1 MKVTRRAHRPTQLG
15 VIALAGTC
23 ALALAGCGSNS
34 TSASA
39 GTSGGVTIGIVELN
53 LSNPFFG
60 TLENATESAAK
71 AKGWKVMKAE
81 AKVPGD
87 SATQVTA
94 IENMIANHVKAI
106 VVDPANSTALNGVV
120 KQARDKGILVMTVN
134 SSLSPLNT
142 ADATYATDNLAAGK
156 LIGQWAKA
164 SAPSNPH
171 IAMLDFDLSDGP
183 ASGRH
188 NGFLSGYG
196 IDVKSP
202 LVAGTALTQGTIDTG
217 QSAMEN
223 LLSAHPDINVVYT
236 INEPTAHGAYTAI
249 KNKGLAGK
257 TVMVSVDGACTGVED
272 VKNGAIG
279 ATAMQ
284 FPSKMGQMAVAAAAA
299 YIKDGTKPKA
309 GLTDSGTV
317 LITDKPVPGLAS
329 QTSAWGLAHC
339 WGPK

>member
-1 MKVTRRAHRPTQLG
+1 MKITRWAHRPARLG
-15 VIALAGTC
+15 VMALAGTC
-23 ALALAGCGSNS
+23 ALALAGCNSSSTNASGS
-34 TSASA
+34 
-39 GTSGGVTIGIVELN
+39 SGGAVTIGIVELN

-94 IENMIANHVKAI
+94 IENMIADHVKAI

-120 KQARDKGILVMTVN
+120 KQARDKGILVLTVN

-156 LIGQWAKA
+156 LIGRWAKA
-164 SAPSNPH
+164 SAPSDPH

-183 ASGRH
+183 SSGRH

-196 IDVKSP
+196 INVKSP
-202 LVAGTALTQGTIDTG
+202 LVSGTALTQGTIDTG

-223 LLSAHPDINVVYT
+223 LLSAHPNINLVYT

-249 KNKGLAGK
+249 KNRGLAGK
-257 TVMVSVDGACTGVED
+257 IVLVSVDGACTGVED
-272 VKNGAIG
+272 VKSGAIG

-299 YIKDGTKPKA
+299 YIKNGTKPKA

-317 LITDKPVPGLAS
+317 LITDKPVPGIAS
-329 QTSAWGLAHC
+329 ETSAWGLDHC